1 MQPDFF
7 YFMEKGILQ
16 LISKLHFISSKLHM
30 FHWNVVGKD
39 FLSYHEFFEEAYKEL
54 LEQKDKMAEYL
65 RFSSKKAEIDFDAV
79 LKMAKGFKIPEKAED
94 MLKDALKD
102 YKSLLKDY
110 EDLKKEPVLEAIVS
124 DILQELE
131 KRIYFIQSILQ

>member
-1 MQPDFF
+1 
-7 YFMEKGILQ
+7 MEKNILK

-54 LEQKDKMAEYL
+54 LEQKDKIAEYL
-65 RFSSKKAEIDFDAV
+65 RFSSKKAEINFEDV
-79 LKMAKGFKIPEKAED
+79 LQMSKGFKIPKNAED

-102 YKSLLKDY
+102 YNSLLKDY
-110 EDLKKEPVLEAIVS
+110 EDLKKDPILDAIVS
-124 DILQELE
+124 DILQEIE
-131 KRIYFIQSILQ
+131 KKIYFIQSILQ